1 MLSVQQTVLLYKKDN
16 HSKPINLFHIK
27 DLYNVVPHE
36 FHFEDDGNFHY
47 ASHHVL
53 AQSSYWVL
61 EDTCCALMQDLFEA
75 QFFAV
80 MQNLKLVV
88 FLFKYRILSFK
99 LLRRLSSFFSRGN
112 QLIFIFCD
120 SSANIQSNRVYSN
133 YAFYD

>member
-1 MLSVQQTVLLYKKDN
+1 
-16 HSKPINLFHIK
+16 
-27 DLYNVVPHE
+27 
-36 FHFEDDGNFHY
+36 
-47 ASHHVL
+47 
-53 AQSSYWVL
+53 
-61 EDTCCALMQDLFEA
+61 MQDLFEA

-88 FLFKYRILSFK
+88 FIFKYRILSFK
-99 LLRRLSSFFSRGN
+99 LLRKLSSFFSRGN